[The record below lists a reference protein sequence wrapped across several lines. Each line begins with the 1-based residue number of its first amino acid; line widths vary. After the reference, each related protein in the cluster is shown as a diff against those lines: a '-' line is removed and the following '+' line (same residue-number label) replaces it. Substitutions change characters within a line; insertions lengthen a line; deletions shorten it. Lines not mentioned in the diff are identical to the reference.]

1 MNEVLLLFLKV
12 LGCAL
17 LIAPVIYAT
26 VCRIM
31 DYRDRKRAEV
41 VNVVIKGLTDIL
53 DVMIKSMEGKKNDV
67 EGKQNSGNPDQ

>member
-17 LIAPVIYAT
+17 LIAPVIYAM

-41 VNVVIKGLTDIL
+41 VNVVVKGLTDIL

-67 EGKQNSGNPDQ
+67 EGKQNFGNSDK